1 MADEESGGM
10 VKGTLE
16 AATGLVK
23 AVPIYEDAIQPVA
36 KQVGK
41 SLETVGK
48 LVNVALAPVGLLVWG
63 YDQCEGFIK
72 TKVADR
78 LKNTP
83 PEDIITPKPNVA
95 GPAIEALRY
104 TGHEESL
111 SDMYANLLAAAMDKR
126 TAAGAHP
133 AFVEMIKQLTP
144 DEAKLISLFLE
155 HRPLQLISV
164 HAENK
169 EGVGGITLAHNLS
182 LFGEQ
187 ANLEVKLLVPSYLD
201 NLARLG
207 LIVIESNSTYTVP
220 HIYDELESSD
230 LVQRYVAEA
239 NAQPD
244 RSSNLVRGYVRPTN
258 LGYQFG
264 KVCVFDHST
273 QVEETTASSDSPEV
287 PL

>member
-1 MADEESGGM
+1 MGDEESGGM

-111 SDMYANLLAAAMDKR
+111 SDMYANLLASAMDKK
-126 TAAGAHP
+126 TADGAHP
-133 AFVEMIKQLTP
+133 AFVEMIKQFTP
-144 DEAKLISLFLE
+144 DEAKLMAFFLK
-155 HRPLQLISV
+155 RQPFQIVSV
-164 HAENK
+164 RAENK
-169 EGVGGITLAHNLS
+169 DGTGGITVAHHLS

-187 ANLEVKLLVPSYLD
+187 AHLEVEYLVPSYLY

-207 LIVIESNSTYTVP
+207 LIVIEDNSSYTVEG
-220 HIYDELESSD
+220 IYDDLESSAA
-230 LVQRYVAEA
+230 VKHYVAQA
-239 NAQPD
+239 NAWPD
-244 RSSNLVRGYVRPTN
+244 KASEVVRGYIRLTS
-258 LGYQFG
+258 LGRQFG
-264 KVCVFDHST
+264 KVCVMDHAEQVDPST
-273 QVEETTASSDSPEV
+273 AAEEDP
-287 PL
+287 PKNG

>member
-1 MADEESGGM
+1 MGDEESGGM

-126 TAAGAHP
+126 TADGAHP
-133 AFVEMIKQLTP
+133 AFVEMIKQFTP
-144 DEAKLISLFLE
+144 DEAKLMALFLQQ
-155 HRPLQLISV
+155 RPLQIVSV
-164 HAENK
+164 RAESKNGDG
-169 EGVGGITLAHNLS
+169 GVTLAHNLS

-187 ANLEVKLLVPSYLD
+187 ANLELKSLVPSYLD

-207 LIVIESNSTYTVP
+207 LIGIEGSSSYTVQGM
-220 HIYDELESSD
+220 YDELEASAT
-230 LVQRYVAEA
+230 VKHYVAEA
-239 NAQPD
+239 DAKPD
-244 RSSNLVRGYVRPTN
+244 RTSNIVRGYVRLTN

-273 QVEETTASSDSPEV
+273 QVEEPAVSAESPEA

>member
-1 MADEESGGM
+1 MGDEENGGM
-10 VKGTLE
+10 VKGTIE

-72 TKVADR
+72 TKVTDR

-144 DEAKLISLFLE
+144 DEAKLMSLFLE
-155 HRPLQLISV
+155 KRPFQLVSIRAEIANGQGGMTIARNIS
-164 HAENK
+164 
-169 EGVGGITLAHNLS
+169 LL
-182 LFGEQ
+182 GEQ
-187 ANLEVKLLVPSYLD
+187 AEVEVISLVPSYLD

-207 LIVIESNSTYTVP
+207 LISIMSDSAYTDQGMYDDLEKSTA
-220 HIYDELESSD
+220 
-230 LVQRYVAEA
+230 VQHFVAKA
-239 NAQPD
+239 NETPD
-244 RSSNLVRGYVRPTN
+244 RRSRIVRGRVHLTN
-258 LGYQFG
+258 LGQQFG
-264 KVCVFDHST
+264 SVCVFNHST
-273 QVEETTASSDSPEV
+273 QVEAATASSDSPEV
-287 PL
+287 SV